1 MAFADKMYKNAKMQI
16 ETNTNGDITT
26 HDGECLVKQVTGG
39 TELFYKPA
47 DGASCTIMF
56 GTKRSQINMRGEVSY
71 KLCIEPGAGIPA
83 VIKTSEGSFDVTV
96 LGGDMLV
103 KPFAGGF
110 EAVLQYRLLAGGSVL
125 SEVTV
130 AARVRY

>member
-71 KLCIEPGAGIPA
+71 KLCIEPGAKIPA

-110 EAVLQYRLLAGGSVL
+110 EAVLQYRLLAAGSVL

>member
-71 KLCIEPGAGIPA
+71 KLCIEPGARIPA
-83 VIKTSEGSFDVTV
+83 VIKTSEGSFDVIV

-110 EAVLQYRLLAGGSVL
+110 EAVLQYRLHAGGSVL

>member
-1 MAFADKMYKNAKMQI
+1 MAFADKMYKTAKMQL

-26 HDGECLVKQVTGG
+26 ADGECLVKQVTGG
-39 TELFYKPA
+39 IELFYKPA
-47 DGASCTIMF
+47 DNTSCTIMF
-56 GTKRSQINMRGEVSY
+56 GTKRSQITMKGEMSY
-71 KLCIEPGAGIPA
+71 KLNIEPGMRTPA
-83 VIKTSEGSFDVTV
+83 VLKTSEGSFDVTV

-110 EAVLQYRLLAGGSVL
+110 EAVLQYKLLTGGAVL